1 MKVNYHTHLGRC
13 LHAVGTEREYV
24 ESAIEAGFDVLGIS
38 DHVAWPFPNGYVSRV
53 RMPMREMDSYVQTV
67 LDLKK
72 EYKNDIK
79 LLLGFETEYMPAMFR
94 ELMQTVDQYPLDYMI
109 LGQHYFD
116 AEGVGA
122 YVGDPFSDTEA
133 LHLYVHQTLE
143 GLDTG
148 RFLYLAHPD
157 LPNFRGDA
165 EDYRAEMEYLCREVK
180 KRDIPIEFNLLGF
193 GEQRWYPRAAFWDIV
208 KDVGNRVIFGYDA
221 HQPSFLARSYLR
233 DRAAEYLRSLGIV
246 PLETLGVENNL

>member
-1 MKVNYHTHLGRC
+1 MKVNYHTHLARC
-13 LHAVGTEREYV
+13 MHAVGTEREYV
-24 ESAIEAGFDVLGIS
+24 ESAIQAGFDVLGIS
-38 DHVAWPFPNGYVSRV
+38 DHVAWPFPGGYVSRV
-53 RMPMREMDSYVQTV
+53 RMPMREMDQYVQTV

-94 ELMQTVDQYPLDYMI
+94 ELMETVDQYPLDYMI

-116 AEGVGA
+116 AEGAGD
-122 YVGDPFSDTEA
+122 YVGDPFSDVEM
-133 LHLYVHQTLE
+133 LKLYIRQTLE

-165 EDYRAEMEYLCREVK
+165 EVYREEMEYLCREVK

-193 GEQRWYPRAAFWDIV
+193 AEQRWYPRMAFWDIV
-208 KDVGNRVIFGYDA
+208 KEVGNHVIFGYDA
-221 HQPSFLARSYLR
+221 HQPSFLTRSYVR
-233 DRAAEYLRSLGIV
+233 DKAAEYLRSLGIE
-246 PLETLGVENNL
+246 PLETLGVENNA